1 MKKILKTLGFL
12 IKLLLLN
19 FLGLAITLTFAC
31 VFFKNPRDYTLELLC
46 LSNLITFILI
56 YYFTKSFK
64 NLLTKQ
70 SFKLISLKTTFYI
83 SLLGIGFSILLLT
96 LIFYLDVFFPSYR
109 EISKQILTLNNS
121 IINLICSIILIPIFE
136 EIMFRGIIFNFF
148 RKNYSLT
155 FSIIF
160 QALIFGVFHGN
171 SLQVIY
177 TFIGGIALAL
187 IYIYCDSI
195 LGNILLH
202 IIFNLCGSIII
213 PKLLFI
219 NETINYLLLIIGI
232 IIFIFSFWKLL
243 FSKLFYK

>member
-1 MKKILKTLGFL
+1 MKKFLKTLGFL
-12 IKLLLLN
+12 IQLLLFN
-19 FLGLAITLTFAC
+19 FLGLSITLTFTC
-31 VFFKNPRDYTLELLC
+31 IFFKNPREYTIELLC
-46 LSNLITFILI
+46 LSNLITLILI
-56 YYFTKSFK
+56 YYFPKSFK

-70 SFKLISLKTTFYI
+70 SFKLISLKNIFYI
-83 SLLGIGFSILLLT
+83 SLFGIGFSILLLT
-96 LIFYLDVFFPSYR
+96 LIFYLDIFFPSYR
-109 EISKQILTLNNS
+109 ELNNKILTQNNS
-121 IINLICSIILIPIFE
+121 IVNLICSIILIPIFE
-136 EIMFRGIIFNFF
+136 EIMFRGILFNFF

-171 SLQVIY
+171 SLQLIY

-202 IIFNLCGSIII
+202 VILNFCGSVLI

-232 IIFIFSFWKLL
+232 IIFTFSSWELL
-243 FSKLFYK
+243 FNNKIHN

>member
-1 MKKILKTLGFL
+1 MKKFLKTLGFL
-12 IKLLLLN
+12 IQLLFFN
-19 FLGLAITLTFAC
+19 FLGLSIALTFAC
-31 VFFKNPRDYTLELLC
+31 IFFKNPREYTLELLC
-46 LSNLITFILI
+46 LSNLVTFILI
-56 YYFTKSFK
+56 YYFPKSFK

-70 SFKLISLKTTFYI
+70 SFKLISLKTIFYI

-171 SLQVIY
+171 YLQVIY
-177 TFIGGIALAL
+177 TFIGGLTLAL

-219 NETINYLLLIIGI
+219 NKTINYLLLIIGI
-232 IIFIFSFWKLL
+232 IIFIFSSWKLL
-243 FSKLFYK
+243 FSNKTPH

>member
-1 MKKILKTLGFL
+1 
-12 IKLLLLN
+12 
-19 FLGLAITLTFAC
+19 
-31 VFFKNPRDYTLELLC
+31 
-46 LSNLITFILI
+46 
-56 YYFTKSFK
+56 
-64 NLLTKQ
+64 
-70 SFKLISLKTTFYI
+70 
-83 SLLGIGFSILLLT
+83 
-96 LIFYLDVFFPSYR
+96 
-109 EISKQILTLNNS
+109 
-121 IINLICSIILIPIFE
+121 
-136 EIMFRGIIFNFF
+136 MFRGIIFNFF

-187 IYIYCDSI
+187 IYIYCDSM

-202 IIFNLCGSIII
+202 SIFHLCGSIII